1 MQEEFKIDKDLPNKL
16 DGFLKYGNLDRET
29 EILRIL
35 ETLSEKLNA
44 LENKESIPNAPEKDE
59 ERGKN
64 RIHNKW
70 GRDPFK
76 QET

>member
-16 DGFLKYGNLDRET
+16 DGFLKHGNLDRET

-35 ETLSEKLNA
+35 ETLSEKLNSF
-44 LENKESIPNAPEKDE
+44 ENRKSIPSAPEKNE
-59 ERGKN
+59 EREKN
-64 RIHNKW
+64 RIHKKW